1 MLYFSTNQKHQIT
14 QCNYNY
20 SPGGIYHPDRVM
32 QEYDFLYMINGSWE
46 IIEEDKVYPLKEGD
60 LLILE
65 PGLHHYSQKKC
76 SPQMRNM
83 FLHCLPVATD
93 GFPLDISIPVAKQ
106 TDCRR
111 SPEITRIFRNIIEEF
126 WNRHDNFRDQRLGN
140 LFELLLLELA
150 VCGQDDR
157 ISDPYVSEIL
167 QLFLSNNDKFFKTEE
182 LAKHFAIS
190 AHNLNLRFK
199 KITGTTLYQ
208 YQMTQKLNMIHEVLL
223 ENPTRGLR
231 DIALSFGFYDEFQFS
246 KLYKRQFGY
255 SPSCRRKM

>member
-1 MLYFSTNQKHQIT
+1 MLYFSTSQKHQIT
-14 QCNYNY
+14 HCNYNY
-20 SPGGIYHPDRVM
+20 SPEGIYHPDRIM

-46 IIEEDKVYPLKEGD
+46 IVEEDTAYYLQEGD

-65 PGLHHYSQKKC
+65 PGLHHFSRSKC
-76 SPQMRNM
+76 SPHMRNM
-83 FLHCLPVATD
+83 FLHCTPLSTD
-93 GFPLDISIPVAKQ
+93 GIEGACAIPVAKQ

-111 SPEITRIFRNIIEEF
+111 APEITRLFRRIIEVYWNRPDYFRN
-126 WNRHDNFRDQRLGN
+126 QRLGN

-150 VCGQDDR
+150 ACGQNER
-157 ISDPYVSEIL
+157 ISDPVISEIL
-167 QLFLSNNDKFFKTEE
+167 QLFLSCNDKFFKAEE
-182 LAKHFAIS
+182 LSSLFGVS
-190 AHNLNLRFK
+190 SHNLNLRFK

-208 YQMTQKLNMIHEVLL
+208 YQLTQKLNMIDQVLV

-255 SPSCRRKM
+255 PPSHRRR